1 MTTPT
6 NNILNEAHALVTGDR
21 QEAYGDC
28 STLHKRIANLFNAY
42 MDGKDEV
49 STYDAAMF
57 MMLVKI
63 GRARH
68 LPSPDTHRDIAGY
81 ASICQSIFDS
91 VIYALEEEAAG
102 EENGGS

>member
-6 NNILNEAHALVTGDR
+6 NNILNEAAALVTGDR

-28 STLHKRIANLFNAY
+28 DVMHRRIAQLFNAY
-42 MDGKDEV
+42 MDGKEEV

-57 MMLVKI
+57 MILVKI

-91 VIYALEEEAAG
+91 TIYALEEEAAG
-102 EENGGS
+102 EDYGGS

>member
-6 NNILNEAHALVTGDR
+6 NNILNEAAALVAGDR
-21 QEAYGDC
+21 QQAYGDC
-28 STLHKRIANLFNAY
+28 STLHRRIARLFNAY
-42 MDGKDEV
+42 LDGKEEV

-57 MMLVKI
+57 MILVKI
-63 GRARH
+63 ARARH
-68 LPSPDTHRDIAGY
+68 LPSPDNHRDIAGY

-102 EENGGS
+102 EENGGC